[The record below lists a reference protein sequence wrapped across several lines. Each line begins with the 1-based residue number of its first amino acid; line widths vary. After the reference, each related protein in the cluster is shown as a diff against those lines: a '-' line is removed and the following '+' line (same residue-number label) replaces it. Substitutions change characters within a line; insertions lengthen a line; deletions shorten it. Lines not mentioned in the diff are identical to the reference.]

1 MPRNTEQRNAIR
13 EVLVGTDRPLSA
25 GEILNGAKQSSGG
38 LGIATV
44 YRNIKRL
51 IDEGWLIAVD
61 IPGGPTR
68 YEVAD
73 KDHHHHFVCRVCDR
87 VFEVPS
93 CPADLHQMTPVGFKV
108 DDHEVVLYGKC
119 PDCQGK
125 RS

>member
-1 MPRNTEQRNAIR
+1 MPRNTEQRTAIR
-13 EVLVGTDRPLSA
+13 KALLESDGPLSA
-25 GEILNGAKQSSGG
+25 GEILDGARENSRG

-51 IDEGWLIAVD
+51 LAEGWLIPVD

-73 KDHHHHFVCRVCDR
+73 KDHHHHFVCRACDR
-87 VFEVPS
+87 VFEVPM
-93 CPADLHQMTPVGFKV
+93 CPADLAKMTPVGFKV

-125 RS
+125 KA